1 MEANKPNIEALSLS
15 SLFNGRFLIPM
26 FQRGYAWKEEQTKS
40 LIEDLDH
47 YIDLQEWKTGQP
59 YILGQIIVAPS
70 DDQFVELGYNQS
82 LIDGQQRITSLLLLF
97 SALRRTV
104 KVRSEARPE
113 EDWSNELF
121 QLQQMISFSR
131 EPGRPRLPR
140 LYSPF
145 ENSANALE
153 PIVLML
159 DPPRVAENEGIQN
172 LIDAYSRFCEGFEDK
187 FIDSDESDLR
197 LFIDVIINCVYV
209 TKLSLDDPQKAL
221 VIFERINHRG
231 LGLDEADLL
240 KNMLFVNS
248 DTKEYVDLSDKW
260 QKVRRDLKD
269 IKQTRLS
276 NMMFLL
282 RALALRSG
290 TNVSASR
297 LFDYWYKEIVVDK
310 TITPKKLTIDMTNE
324 VKTLALLAKNKTPFD
339 ESTELN
345 FFTNLTRTFQHVPA
359 LMLAKK
365 FGEENYELVAKCIED
380 RTFMFLL
387 SGERTANFEKFIP
400 QLMRMLNNLD
410 ENASSEEILGGF
422 KNLESEQELTELL
435 ERASLRTSSLL
446 YGKAGDRRK
455 QRYMISR
462 VVKELNSEAGIRVF
476 SIEEMMKQSRINSSF
491 ELDHVYPKSADPG
504 LALGNSIGNLVL
516 LAAPLNHELQATLP
530 LTKTKVDAYVAS
542 NNMFNYAIS
551 LGPIA
556 NLPNS
561 QKQVVERVRAEWLRA
576 FAELHGDSY
585 LSSSIDEIVK
595 VWDDRAVASVSRLYW
610 NLFREQLVYL

>member
-1 MEANKPNIEALSLS
+1 
-15 SLFNGRFLIPM
+15 
-26 FQRGYAWKEEQTKS
+26 
-40 LIEDLDH
+40 
-47 YIDLQEWKTGQP
+47 
-59 YILGQIIVAPS
+59 
-70 DDQFVELGYNQS
+70 
-82 LIDGQQRITSLLLLF
+82 
-97 SALRRTV
+97 
-104 KVRSEARPE
+104 
-113 EDWSNELF
+113 
-121 QLQQMISFSR
+121 
-131 EPGRPRLPR
+131 
-140 LYSPF
+140 
-145 ENSANALE
+145 
-153 PIVLML
+153 
-159 DPPRVAENEGIQN
+159 
-172 LIDAYSRFCEGFEDK
+172 
-187 FIDSDESDLR
+187 
-197 LFIDVIINCVYV
+197 VYV

-248 DTKEYVDLSDKW
+248 DTKEYMDLSEKW

-297 LFDYWYKEIVVDK
+297 LFDYWHEEIVVEK
-310 TITPKKLTIDMTNE
+310 TITPKKLTTDMTNE
-324 VKTLALLAKNKTPFD
+324 VKTLSLLAKNKTPFD

-365 FGEENYELVAKCIED
+365 FGAESYELVARCIED

-400 QLMRMLNNLD
+400 QLMRMLNDLD
-410 ENASSEEILGGF
+410 EKASSEEILTGF
-422 KNLESEQELTELL
+422 QNLESEQELKELL
-435 ERASLRTSSLL
+435 ERASLRTSSLS
-446 YGKAGDRRK
+446 YSKAGDRRK

-462 VVKELNSEAGIRVF
+462 VVKELNAEAGIRVF
-476 SIEEMMKQSRINSSF
+476 SLEEMMKQSRTNSPF

-516 LAAPLNHELQATLP
+516 LGAPLNRELQATLP
-530 LTKTKVDAYVAS
+530 LTRTKIDAYVAS
-542 NNMFNYAIS
+542 NNMFNHAIS

-561 QKQVVERVRAEWLRA
+561 QKQVVERVRSEWIRA
-576 FAELHGDSY
+576 FAELHGGSY
-585 LSSSIDEIVK
+585 LSSSIDEIVE
-595 VWDDRAVASVSRLYW
+595 VWDDRVVASVSRLYW